1 MKRSTKDQN
10 IARVSRYAFRRPNS
24 FTHISRC
31 PTPPFLS
38 STINR
43 TTSYQ
48 GAILTE
54 FREIGEDPWEY
65 VRDRWN
71 VLDVTSLCFMFVS
84 LCFRAFDHVDSIT
97 ARSLYALS
105 APLAF
110 TRILFF
116 AQILPSQGPMIQVI
130 SRQGGGGIFSRQGG
144 GDGGAMGIRKS
155 RL

>member
-1 MKRSTKDQN
+1 MLFPARPRLPRYKRQRNLKK
-10 IARVSRYAFRRPNS
+10 
-24 FTHISRC
+24 
-31 PTPPFLS
+31 
-38 STINR
+38 
-43 TTSYQ
+43 
-48 GAILTE
+48 GAIETE
-54 FREIGEDPWEY
+54 IQEMVKDPSEY
-65 VRDRWN
+65 VRDKWN
-71 VLDVTSLCFMFVS
+71 VIDVTCLFLMFTS
-84 LCFRAFDHVDSIT
+84 LCFRAFDDVHSME
-97 ARSLYALS
+97 ARSMYALS